1 MKIEST
7 EIKLNVFIGQ
17 IGCYP
22 ITALSISLSRDTKS
36 LAIILSSAHHRILH
50 GDRDVVFARDDSDAD
65 GAHAVHL
72 ESELTRSGDD
82 RLGSRLPLPLLQL
95 SVVQSV

>member
-1 MKIEST
+1 MSLLYRLVVT
-7 EIKLNVFIGQ
+7 Q
-17 IGCYP
+17 
-22 ITALSISLSRDTKS
+22 SQHSQSLSGDTKS
-36 LAIILSSAHHRILH
+36 LNNIILSSPHHRILH

-82 RLGSRLPLPLLQL
+82 RLGARLPITLLQL